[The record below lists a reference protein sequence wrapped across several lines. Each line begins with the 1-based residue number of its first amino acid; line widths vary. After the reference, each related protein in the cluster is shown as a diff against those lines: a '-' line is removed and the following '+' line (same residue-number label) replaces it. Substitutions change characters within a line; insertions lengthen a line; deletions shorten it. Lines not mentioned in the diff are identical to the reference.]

1 MTAGKVFTDE
11 ELRDMGT
18 QTAELIQ
25 AAINAD
31 DKEKAKRLTRRM
43 FKEWLSMHDLYR
55 DWTTAL
61 MSFIGRSFG
70 DEVLQEALKESCAVW
85 MKPVAELYQQ
95 CDREGNP
102 RRKAELLAAGLRG
115 HLMPVKIEEDEE
127 KFIFQMEPCGSGG
140 RLIQEGYYGPPVDF
154 LKIEKPQ
161 PMTTGQKDMPVYC
174 AHGPVLSM
182 LGIEWGGAPIFFEE
196 PSDKLGDETCKFYL
210 YKDPKDTPAELY
222 ARVGKEKKD

>member
-1 MTAGKVFTDE
+1 MTTGKVFTEE

-25 AAINAD
+25 AAIDAN

-43 FKEWLSMHDLYR
+43 YREWLSMHDLYR

-61 MSFIGRSFG
+61 MSFIGRRYG
-70 DEVLQEALKESCAVW
+70 DQVLQEALKESCSVW
-85 MKPVAELYQQ
+85 LKPVAELYQQ
-95 CDREGNP
+95 CDQEGNH

-127 KFIFQMEPCGSGG
+127 KFIFEMEPCGSGG
-140 RLIQEGYYGPPVDF
+140 RLILEGYYESPANL

-161 PMTTGQKDMPVYC
+161 PMTAGQKDLPVYC

-182 LGIEWGGAPIFFEE
+182 LGIEWNGAPVFFEE
-196 PSDKLGDETCKFYL
+196 PSDKVGEKACKFYL
-210 YKDPKDTPAELY
+210 YKDPRDTPAEFY
-222 ARVGKEKKD
+222 AKVGKEKSS